1 MKDFK
6 GNDPKYL
13 YYFLKNLHLDKMFDK
28 GSSVVP
34 SLDRKVVH
42 SLNVPCHKDIDCQ
55 KRIAAILS
63 KIDRKIELNCAINQN
78 LPTLDHSSE
87 VGEVRLA
94 A

>member
-1 MKDFK
+1 
-6 GNDPKYL
+6 
-13 YYFLKNLHLDKMFDK
+13 MFDK